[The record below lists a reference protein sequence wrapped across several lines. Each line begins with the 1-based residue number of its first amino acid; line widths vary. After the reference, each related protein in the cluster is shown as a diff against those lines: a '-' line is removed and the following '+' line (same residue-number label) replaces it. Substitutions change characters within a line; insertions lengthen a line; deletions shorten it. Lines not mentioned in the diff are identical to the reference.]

1 MAKVV
6 QQDDVDMVL
15 HTHRSWCDFGN
26 YESIGKQQ
34 AADGKCLATHHPLLK
49 AMLNIQPSGQ
59 FLLVQVRSA
68 LLKYLVV
75 LSPRQVM
82 GTLDGQECDFDVQIG
97 SKFLC
102 VYLCSQRIL

>member
-6 QQDDVDMVL
+6 QQDDLDMVL
-15 HTHRSWCDFGN
+15 NTHRSWCDFGN

-49 AMLNIQPSGQ
+49 ATLNLQPSGQ

-68 LLKYLVV
+68 LLKICAMEPEVNQSNL
-75 LSPRQVM
+75 
-82 GTLDGQECDFDVQIG
+82 
-97 SKFLC
+97 KN
-102 VYLCSQRIL
+102 ILWAH